1 MVISPK
7 GKRLAE
13 AGATGRQCRRTGG
26 RRGVAGER
34 PARSAILN
42 YLGLRGDLI
51 LLFGM
56 VVFVGLGERIG
67 SRYIPKYIQVL
78 GGSALIIGL
87 YGAMENLLGA
97 LWALPGGIL
106 SDRLG
111 TKRALAIF
119 NLIAMVGYAIVV
131 IVPSWPA
138 VLVAAV
144 FFLAWSSLSLPAT
157 MSLVVQVLPK
167 TKRAMGVS
175 MHSLIRRFPMAIG
188 PVIGGALIAALGV
201 ERGVRVAFGI
211 ALVLALLALVLQQRM
226 VSAEPKKYDPIHPLQ
241 LLRRFDPAL
250 RRLLVSDILIR
261 FCEQIPYAFVVLW
274 VMDVVRKPATEFGW
288 LSAVEMATA
297 ALIYIPV
304 AHFSDKT
311 ERKPFVVVTFCFFTL
326 FPVALYFSRGH
337 GGPDRRL
344 HPARIEGVRGADTE
358 GADRRSLGRRPRG
371 AHRGHVLSDAR
382 LDREH
387 RRIHGRRSVE
397 DRSRLEPRRGL
408 RLRRDRNAYFA
419 LFGRGT
425 EMGQREASARA
436 S

>member
-1 MVISPK
+1 
-7 GKRLAE
+7 
-13 AGATGRQCRRTGG
+13 
-26 RRGVAGER
+26 VAGGR
-34 PARSAILN
+34 PARSAIQN
-42 YLGLRGDLI
+42 YLGLKGDLI

-87 YGAMENLLGA
+87 YGAMENLFGA
-97 LWALPGGIL
+97 LWAV
-106 SDRLG
+106 
-111 TKRALAIF
+111 F

-138 VLVAAV
+138 VLVASV

-211 ALVLALLALVLQQRM
+211 ALVLQQRM
-226 VSAEPKKYDPIHPLQ
+226 VSSEPKKYDPIHPLQ

-326 FPVALYFSRGH
+326 FPVALYFSKGTAA
-337 GGPDRRL
+337 L
-344 HPARIEGVRGADTE
+344 TAAFI
-358 GADRRSLGRRPRG
+358 L
-371 AHRGHVLSDAR
+371 
-382 LDREH
+382 
-387 RRIHGRRSVE
+387 
-397 DRSRLEPRRGL
+397 RGL
-408 RLRRDRNAYFA
+408 KEFGEPTRKALIVDLSAAGLEGRTVGTYYLTRDLIVSIAAFMGGVLWKIGPAWNLGAAFACGVIGTLYFA

-425 EMGQREASARA
+425 EMGQKAASGKV